1 MKIRSR
7 IREIIQDY
15 KEYLK
20 NAKLRKFYRIK
31 KIWKNMNK
39 SVGIAAAVGIAIIIG
54 VIGFQIYDTT
64 YQKSTVEEYH
74 KDQVGIKNVVYQE
87 NPQFLHGL
95 KINKDKYLVGEKIF
109 FSVQGIPMGLKDAVS
124 FYTPEG
130 ILFVQYPFDGNEKT
144 NFKHY
149 WKPSL
154 IKRLD
159 ICDVEQIVGEWTV
172 LFAGL
177 PDEKLHFEVTNEIL
191 PGHEQ
196 YYVACNE
203 QALEMPLMTDPS
215 MSSTP

>member
-1 MKIRSR
+1 
-7 IREIIQDY
+7 
-15 KEYLK
+15 
-20 NAKLRKFYRIK
+20 
-31 KIWKNMNK
+31 
-39 SVGIAAAVGIAIIIG
+39 
-54 VIGFQIYDTT
+54 
-64 YQKSTVEEYH
+64 
-74 KDQVGIKNVVYQE
+74 
-87 NPQFLHGL
+87 
-95 KINKDKYLVGEKIF
+95 
-109 FSVQGIPMGLKDAVS
+109 
-124 FYTPEG
+124 
-130 ILFVQYPFDGNEKT
+130 
-144 NFKHY
+144 
-149 WKPSL
+149 L